1 MVCPVPAASRAFRFS
16 HKGDGLPTRPGR
28 APVSIYERQKHHYL
42 SDSDGL
48 CPQRLGLC
56 ALGRADRKLLSADG
70 STAGLL
76 VGYWRRH
83 YGDCTIRAVFLFLV
97 LPDFGSRPRHGS
109 LSDLLSWHPALDF
122 HRHPLCFLLSH
133 HGHWGG

>member
-1 MVCPVPAASRAFRFS
+1 MVCPVPAASRVFRFS
-16 HKGDGLPTRPGR
+16 HKRNGLPARPGR
-28 APVSIYERQKHHYL
+28 APLSTYERQKHHYL
-42 SDSDGL
+42 SDSDCL

-56 ALGRADRKLLSADG
+56 ALRRADRRVLSADA

-76 VGYWRRH
+76 VGYRGRH
-83 YGDCTIRAVFLFLV
+83 YRDRAIRTVLLFLV
-97 LPDFGSRPRHGS
+97 LPDFGSCPRHGS

>member
-1 MVCPVPAASRAFRFS
+1 MVCPVPAASRVFRFS
-16 HKGDGLPTRPGR
+16 HKRNGLPARPGR

-42 SDSDGL
+42 SDSG
-48 CPQRLGLC
+48 GLC
-56 ALGRADRKLLSADG
+56 ALRRVDRRVLSADA

-76 VGYWRRH
+76 VGYWRCH
-83 YGDCTIRAVFLFLV
+83 YGDRTIRTVLLFLV
-97 LPDFGSRPRHGS
+97 LPDFGSCPRHGS